1 MIARIKAFL
10 LITVY
15 LFIAV
20 AVVPSTASSELLW
33 PLYSGY
39 TYQYLG
45 EGGGYEY
52 QVIKEKVTIDSL
64 DYFHSF
70 FVCCEGDWQVGDL
83 GFFRST
89 ENEFYKYNPDG
100 DDLLLYQIADVNTE
114 WSYYEEYYDD
124 EEDQTYYYV
133 VTKIDAIESVV
144 VPYGNFDGAYKY
156 QSYRCKDPDNPG
168 NPPIDR
174 TAYYYEWIVP
184 NLGPVKSNEYHF
196 GEPGY
201 DWTELTTIIPP
212 HISFWY
218 AQHRRYEDGRVLNPF
233 IVEFQH
239 FFNKHVPAE
248 YIVSDPEASIT
259 LYDDADQ
266 VVPLINESLW
276 TWNVAYGHYNG
287 EGDFYYPDEFDH
299 EGYIN
304 AEIPGDLV
312 PGTTY
317 HLEVTGIDGETYEA
331 DYLFNDFVP
340 LPFIRAN
347 TFVTEFVGDNFI
359 WQWTPASPIPADTSL
374 RANIKLFNG
383 ETYIGDH
390 WIKVPSDIDPSQLSI
405 PGSLLRPNSS
415 NRLKLQIEIRTNDN
429 NNRTYSNRISIPL
442 EDDDKDGISDEV
454 DTDGAYSNDF
464 NDGQTYG
471 TIIDRADQVLAIT
484 DAAENEDGVLIAASC
499 ASANGLCPNKAIID
513 VCGGTQYQ
521 LDAGDEIVVTC
532 SSVITKVIS
541 GTVEVEFEATDGTI
555 ATTTLDEGN
564 ELEFDPDS
572 ITFIAPESNADPV
585 IVVVDG
591 VEISVT
597 PGEETIVSKIDI
609 KPRSRRNRIFL
620 WRWGHIPV
628 AILSSEGFDA
638 PNEVERSTITFGKTG
653 DEDSLVRCT
662 RHARDVNRDGLMDLI
677 CVFRTRDTGFEV
689 GDTEGILKC
698 ETSDGIN
705 IQGSDSV
712 IVIGW

>member
-1 MIARIKAFL
+1 MFARIKAFL

-45 EGGGYEY
+45 EGLEYEY
-52 QVIKEKVTIDSL
+52 QIINEKVTIDSL

-70 FVCCEGDWQVGDL
+70 FVYQDLDDL

-124 EEDQTYYYV
+124 DEDQTYHYV
-133 VTKIDAIESVV
+133 VRKIDAIESVE
-144 VPYGNFDGAYKY
+144 VPYGTFDGAYKY
-156 QSYRCKDPDNPG
+156 QSYRCKDPANPG
-168 NPPIDR
+168 DPPIDR

-184 NLGPVKSNEYHF
+184 NLGPVKTNEYF
-196 GEPGY
+196 YGEPGF
-201 DWTELTTIIPP
+201 DWTELTEIIPP
-212 HISFWY
+212 HIGYSY
-218 AQHRRYEDGRVLNPF
+218 VQRRRYEDGREPNRF
-233 IVEFQH
+233 YADFRNY
-239 FFNKHVPAE
+239 FNWNVPAE

-259 LYDDADQ
+259 LYDDADPQQ
-266 VVPLINESLW
+266 VVPLINERLW
-276 TWNVAYGHYNG
+276 SWNVAFGYYNS
-287 EGDFYYPDEFDH
+287 ESDFYYPNEFH
-299 EGYIN
+299 YEGYLF
-304 AEIPGDLV
+304 AEIPDDLV

-317 HLEVTGIDGETYEA
+317 HLEVTGIDDNTYISE
-331 DYLFNDFVP
+331 YLFNDFVD
-340 LPFIRAN
+340 LPFIKAS
-347 TFVTEFVGDNFI
+347 TFVTNFDAGDNFI
-359 WQWTPASPIPADTSL
+359 WQWTPNSPIPADTSL
-374 RANIKLFNG
+374 KANITLFNG

-390 WIKVPSDIDPSQLSI
+390 WIGVPSDINQLSI
-405 PGSLLRPNSS
+405 PGSKLRLNSS
-415 NRLKLQIEIRTNDN
+415 NRLKLQIHIRTEDN
-429 NNRTYSNRISIPL
+429 SNNRTYSNLVSIPL
-442 EDDDKDGISDEV
+442 DDDDKDSISDEI
-454 DTDGAYSNDF
+454 DTNGAYSDDF

-499 ASANGLCPNKAIID
+499 ASATGLCPNKAIIE
-513 VCGGTQYQ
+513 VCGGTQYH

-532 SSVITKVIS
+532 GSVITKVIS
-541 GTVEVEFEATDGTI
+541 GTVEIEFEATDGTI

-572 ITFIAPESNADPV
+572 ITFIAPESNPDPV

-597 PGEETIVSKIDI
+597 PGEETMVSKIDI
-609 KPRSRRNRIFL
+609 KPRSRRNRIIL

-638 PNEVERSTITFGKTG
+638 PNDVERSTITFGKTG
-653 DEDSLVRCT
+653 DEDSLVRCA
-662 RHARDVNRDGLMDLI
+662 RRARDVNRDGLKDLI

-689 GDTEGILKC
+689 GDTVGILKS

-712 IVIGW
+712 IIIGW